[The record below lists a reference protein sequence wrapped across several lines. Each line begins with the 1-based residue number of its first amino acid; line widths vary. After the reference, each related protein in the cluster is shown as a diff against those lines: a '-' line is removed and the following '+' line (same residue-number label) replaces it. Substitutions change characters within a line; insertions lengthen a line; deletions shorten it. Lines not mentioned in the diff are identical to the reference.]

1 MGCKTCSG
9 NPSVPYKRVGLP
21 TVWAWG
27 PFLDHE
33 DVPDDELEDFLSAI
47 SEDIE

>member
-9 NPSVPYKRVGLP
+9 KPSVPYERVGLP

-27 PFLDHE
+27 PFLGHE
-33 DVPDDELEDFLSAI
+33 DVPLEALEDFLSAI
-47 SEDIE
+47 SEDVE